1 MSSSSPNV
9 TPHQRSLTRERRWG
23 ALGAHGTT
31 IWITGL
37 PSAGKSTLGAA
48 VEEALIDA
56 GRGAYLL
63 DGDDL
68 RRGLCG
74 DLGFAR
80 EDREENVRRVGELA
94 RLLADSGTVAIAAVV
109 SPYARMREHV
119 RERHERDGLGFF
131 EVFMDTPVKLC
142 AERDPKGLYA
152 RAYAGQLAGF
162 TGVDDPYQPPSEPE
176 LRITPELG
184 LASAIEA
191 VLDRLDV
198 PRPIGSGSTTS
209 AAASGRR

>member
-1 MSSSSPNV
+1 MNSSPNV
-9 TPHQRSLTRERRWG
+9 TPPQRTLTRERRWS
-23 ALGAHGTT
+23 ALGARGAT

-37 PSAGKSTLGAA
+37 PSAGKSTLGSAL
-48 VEEALIDA
+48 ERALIGA
-56 GRGAYLL
+56 GRAAYLL

-74 DLGFAR
+74 DLGFGR

-109 SPYARMREHV
+109 SPYARMRAHV
-119 RERHERDGLGFF
+119 RERHERDGLGFV

-152 RAYAGQLAGF
+152 RAYAGELAGF
-162 TGVDDPYQPPSEPE
+162 TGVDDPYQAPSEPD
-176 LRITPELG
+176 LRIVPELALADALDAVLG
-184 LASAIEA
+184 LLDTPRLMASAGVGA
-191 VLDRLDV
+191 TR
-198 PRPIGSGSTTS
+198 S
-209 AAASGRR
+209 

>member
-1 MSSSSPNV
+1 MSSSPNV
-9 TPHQRSLTRERRWG
+9 TPHAKTLTREQRWRSLQARG
-23 ALGAHGTT
+23 AT

-37 PSAGKSTLGAA
+37 PSAGKSTLGVA
-48 VEEALIDA
+48 VEERLVAL

-68 RRGLCG
+68 RCGLCS

-94 RLLADSGTVAIAAVV
+94 RLVADSGTVAIAAVV

-119 RERHERDGLGFF
+119 RERHEQDGLLFC
-131 EVFMDTPVKLC
+131 EVFVDTPVKLC

-152 RAYAGQLAGF
+152 RAYAGELDGF
-162 TGVDDPYQPPSEPE
+162 TGVDDPYQAPSEPE
-176 LRITPELG
+176 LRITPELA
-184 LASAIEA
+184 LAQAVEA
-191 VLDRLDV
+191 VLDLLGTPRLV
-198 PRPIGSGSTTS
+198 GSASATN
-209 AAASGRR
+209 AAASSRR

>member
-9 TPHQRSLTRERRWG
+9 TPQATSVTREQRWRSLHTRG
-23 ALGAHGTT
+23 ATV
-31 IWITGL
+31 WITGL

-48 VEEALIDA
+48 VEERLVAL

-63 DGDDL
+63 DGDNL
-68 RRGLCG
+68 RGGLCG

-109 SPYARMREHV
+109 SPYAQMREHV
-119 RERHERDGLGFF
+119 RERHRQEGLPFF
-131 EVFMDTPVKLC
+131 EVFVDTPVKTC

-152 RAYAGQLAGF
+152 RAYAGDLDGF
-162 TGVDDPYQPPSEPE
+162 TGVDDPYQRPTDPD
-176 LRITPELG
+176 LHVTPEL
-184 LASAIEA
+184 AVERVVDA
-191 VLDRLDV
+191 VLDLLGMEPLLD
-198 PRPIGSGSTTS
+198 SADATS

>member
-9 TPHQRSLTRERRWG
+9 TPHATTLTREQRWRSLAARG
-23 ALGAHGTT
+23 ATV
-31 IWITGL
+31 WITGL

-48 VEEALIDA
+48 VEERLIEL

-80 EDREENVRRVGELA
+80 ADREENVRRVGELA
-94 RLLADSGTVAIAAVV
+94 RLLADSGTVAIAALV
-109 SPYARMREHV
+109 SPYAEMRSHV
-119 RERHERDGLGFF
+119 RARHAADGLAFY
-131 EVFMDTPVKLC
+131 EVFVDTPVETC

-152 RAYAGQLAGF
+152 RAYAGELEGF
-162 TGVDDPYQPPSEPE
+162 TGVDDPYQPPSDPE
-176 LRITPELG
+176 LRITPELTV
-184 LASAIEA
+184 ANAVDA
-191 VLDRLDV
+191 VLELLGAPRLV
-198 PRPIGSGSTTS
+198 GAATS

>member
-9 TPHQRSLTRERRWG
+9 TPHAKTLTREQRWRSLQARG
-23 ALGAHGTT
+23 AT

-37 PSAGKSTLGAA
+37 PSAGKSTLGTA
-48 VEEALIDA
+48 VEERLVAL

-80 EDREENVRRVGELA
+80 ADREENVRRVGELA

-109 SPYARMREHV
+109 SPYAQMREHV
-119 RERHERDGLGFF
+119 RERHEADGLAFF
-131 EVFMDTPVKLC
+131 EVFVDTPVKLC

-152 RAYAGQLAGF
+152 RAYAGQLDGF
-162 TGVDDPYQPPSEPE
+162 TGVDDPYQPPREPD
-176 LRITPELG
+176 LRITPELA
-184 LASAIEA
+184 LASAVDA
-191 VLDRLDV
+191 VLDLLSAPRLV
-198 PRPIGSGSTTS
+198 TS
-209 AAASGRR
+209 AAASGPR